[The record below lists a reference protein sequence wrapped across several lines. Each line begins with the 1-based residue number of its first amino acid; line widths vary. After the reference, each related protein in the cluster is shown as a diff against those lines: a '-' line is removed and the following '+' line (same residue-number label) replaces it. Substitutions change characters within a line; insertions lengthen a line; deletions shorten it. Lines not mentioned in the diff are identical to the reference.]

1 MAERS
6 PIEATERW
14 LDDVVIGLNLCPF
27 AAKPLSSGRVRFVES
42 RAVDPEA
49 IYRDLLVEVET
60 FLGISPYTAE
70 TSLLI
75 ISVGLTSFD
84 DYLDLLAAAE
94 VAMSTA
100 GLEGVLQLAS
110 FHPDYIFEGADAGD
124 PANYTNRSPY
134 PMFHLLRELGLSA
147 ILEEY
152 PGAAAI
158 PQQNIARLR
167 ALGLEAMRQ
176 RLRDCK

>member
-1 MAERS
+1 MTERS
-6 PIEATERW
+6 PIEATTRW

-27 AAKPLSSGRVRFVES
+27 AAKPLASGRVRFVDCS
-42 RAVDPEA
+42 AVDPEA

-75 ISVGLTSFD
+75 ISAGLKSFD

-110 FHPDYIFEGADAGD
+110 FHPEYIFEGADVDD

-147 ILEEY
+147 ILEDY
-152 PGAAAI
+152 PDAAAI

-167 ALGLEAMRQ
+167 ELGLASMQQ

>member
-1 MAERS
+1 
-6 PIEATERW
+6 
-14 LDDVVIGLNLCPF
+14 
-27 AAKPLSSGRVRFVES
+27 
-42 RAVDPEA
+42 
-49 IYRDLLVEVET
+49 
-60 FLGISPYTAE
+60 
-70 TSLLI
+70 
-75 ISVGLTSFD
+75 
-84 DYLDLLAAAE
+84 
-94 VAMSTA
+94 MSTA

-147 ILEEY
+147 RLEEY

-158 PQQNIARLR
+158 PQQNIARVR